1 VPEHAA
7 AESRDSARVG
17 PAMHERR
24 GHARHEIR
32 VGRSG
37 GRY

>member
-1 VPEHAA
+1 VAEDAA
-7 AESRDSARVG
+7 AERGHAARVG
-17 PAMHERR
+17 AAVDEGV
-24 GHARHEIR
+24 GHARHDVR

>member
-1 VPEHAA
+1 VTEDAA
-7 AESRDSARVG
+7 AEQGDAARVG
-17 PAMHERR
+17 PAMDERV
-24 GHARHEIR
+24 GHARHDVR